1 MTTMFTM
8 PLRRRAVAITSM
20 MCAALIALATGRPLA
35 AQDAL
40 PKAADLLAKSVA
52 AMGGADAVKAI
63 KSMHAKGTFEMP
75 AQSIS
80 GTFELVQARP
90 SFLRMTINI
99 QGIGAADQGSDGK
112 IAWSVDPMSGPSLL
126 TGKALADAKSEAL
139 FDGQLFGADYVKDAT
154 TLEKSKFGDRLAY
167 KIKLVTTFG
176 SERTLYLDA
185 ESYLVIGAESISETP
200 MGAMPTSTRNGDY
213 KKFGP
218 LMQPTTM
225 VQTAMGFDQ
234 IIRVTSVEY
243 DAVPAA
249 AFDVPA
255 AVKALIK

>member
-1 MTTMFTM
+1 M
-8 PLRRRAVAITSM
+8 
-20 MCAALIALATGRPLA
+20 ALICASVVALVAGRPLA

-52 AMGGADAVKAI
+52 AVGGADAVKAI
-63 KSMHAKGTFEMP
+63 KSVRATGTFEMP
-75 AQSIS
+75 AQNIT
-80 GTFELVQARP
+80 GTFEMIQARP
-90 SFLRMTINI
+90 SFMRMTINI
-99 QGIGAADQGSDGK
+99 AGIGAADQGSDGK
-112 IAWSVDPMSGPSLL
+112 IAWSIDPMSGPSLL
-126 TGKALADAKSEAL
+126 TGKALADARSEAL
-139 FDGQLFGADYVKDAT
+139 FDGQLFGPDYVKEAT
-154 TLEKSKFGDRLAY
+154 TLEKSKLGDRNAY

-185 ESYLVIGAESISETP
+185 ESYLVIGAESMSETP

-234 IIRVTSVEY
+234 VVRVTAVEY
-243 DAVPAA
+243 DTVPPS
-249 AFDVPA
+249 AFDLPP

>member
-1 MTTMFTM
+1 MTTIFTTSA
-8 PLRRRAVAITSM
+8 RRSVVAL
-20 MCAALIALATGRPLA
+20 MCASVVALVAGRPLA

-52 AMGGADAVKAI
+52 AVGGADAVKAI
-63 KSMHAKGTFEMP
+63 KSVRATGTFEMP
-75 AQSIS
+75 AQNIT
-80 GTFELVQARP
+80 GTFEMIQARP
-90 SFLRMTINI
+90 SFMRMTINI
-99 QGIGAADQGSDGK
+99 AGIGAADQGSDGK

-139 FDGQLFGADYVKDAT
+139 FDGQLFGPDYVKEAT
-154 TLEKSKFGDRLAY
+154 TLEKSKLGDRNAY

-234 IIRVTSVEY
+234 VVRVTAVEY
-243 DAVPAA
+243 DTVPSS
-249 AFDVPA
+249 AFDLPP